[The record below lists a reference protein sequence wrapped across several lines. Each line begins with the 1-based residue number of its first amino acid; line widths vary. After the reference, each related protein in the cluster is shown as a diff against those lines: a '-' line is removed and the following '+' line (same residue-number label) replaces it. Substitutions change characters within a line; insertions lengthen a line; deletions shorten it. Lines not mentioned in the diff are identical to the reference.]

1 MIDRTDIVHR
11 AEELLE
17 DRLADMGYEF
27 VACDWR
33 VADGRTTLQVFIDR
47 EGGVGIRDCV
57 EVNKRIGDLLDVEDF
72 ISLAYN
78 LQVSSPGLERPLRRE
93 EHFRQFIGKE
103 ARIRT
108 YEPIDGRKNYRGF
121 IVGAKDGIVE
131 IKVDGVDYSVPVAAM
146 ERANLVF
153 VYEKPAK
160 PGKKHSRSKKSKK
173 NK

>member
-1 MIDRTDIVHR
+1 LIDRTDIVHR

-17 DRLADMGYEF
+17 DRLADMGYEL

-47 EGGVGIRDCV
+47 EGGVGIQDCV
-57 EVNKRIGDLLDVEDF
+57 EVNRRIGDLLDVEDF

-93 EHFRQFIGKE
+93 EHFQRFIGE
-103 ARIRT
+103 EVRVRT
-108 YEPIDGRKNYRGF
+108 FEPIDGRKNYRGF
-121 IVGAKDGIVE
+121 IAKAGNGIVD
-131 IKVDGVDYSVPVAAM
+131 ITVDGVDLPVPLAAM
-146 ERANLVF
+146 ERANLVY
-153 VYEKPAK
+153 VYEKPPK
-160 PGKKHSRSKKSKK
+160 PGKKKRSSKKSRK